1 MLSHELSKKS
11 KQKYLKM
18 FYFIVEV
25 EKKLTNKQTNT
36 QNKTK
41 IQNYNLMAGI
51 TIHK

>member
-25 EKKLTNKQTNT
+25 EETLTNKQTNKQT
-36 QNKTK
+36 NTKNKTK
-41 IQNYNLMAGI
+41 IHYKI
-51 TIHK
+51 TI